1 MATTR
6 FLVPA
11 LWIALT
17 LLLGVEAYLALIACG
32 ASLFGFQFLYCPA
45 PVAAR
50 TAPSADLAELQ
61 RSIAAAEARL
71 AERPVCR
78 AGNPAPPLQIPAQL
92 QPSRP

>member
-11 LWIALT
+11 LWIALA

-32 ASLFGFQFLYCPA
+32 ASMFGFQFLYCPP
-45 PVAAR
+45 PVAQRA
-50 TAPSADLAELQ
+50 APSADLADLQ
-61 RSIAAAEARL
+61 RSIAQAEARL
-71 AERPVCR
+71 AEPACR